1 MDKEQLENLINPL
14 LKTYDSIELDL
25 IRNILNRLGN
35 YSDISGSLKWYIEK
49 LKDLKLLN
57 KDNLEVIN
65 KNKKEIEK
73 ILKNILESAGN
84 NIEDYDRLESYYND
98 GLIDV
103 NPAEIFNSKSMSK
116 VMSEALKSTKDIT
129 ELINTKAIEGAS
141 KRYKDILNKA
151 YIETSS
157 GIYTY
162 TESIRRALKD
172 MAYEGIEIVYY
183 ESGRKISIEG
193 AVRRDVTTRVNKYV
207 GDVELQRAYDLNTNY
222 VYVTQHL
229 GARVRTKYMKH
240 DYEAHAEWQGKKY
253 MLDGSSEE
261 YPNFFETTGYGEMLG
276 LKGINCYHHFY
287 PTWEW
292 EKIEERID
300 ESKNKKV
307 YEKMQ
312 KQRAFERKSRYL
324 KREQLI
330 AKQQQD
336 NELIAKNREKFA
348 KFNEEYNKFIKDNK
362 LTRDYSREYINLG
375 KNSGS
380 IPHYEMYNI
389 KNNIPKMTNEQ
400 IYDIFNKEQSV
411 IDKYIDFESKWSGK
425 INVVD
430 TTISAGKEWN
440 CSITISNQTLPQEVR
455 HELLHAR
462 SISIY
467 GQEFFEKFQWT
478 EEATV
483 EFFNKQI
490 SDLEKETY
498 YPNMYYGMVET
509 LEEIADKLKVDRF
522 EFSKQLFTTHLKD
535 RYSYIMNINNS
546 KEIQELLEVAFYG
559 ETN

>member
-25 IRNILNRLGN
+25 IRNILNRLEN
-35 YSDISGSLKWYIEK
+35 YSDISGSLKWYLEK

-129 ELINTKAIEGAS
+129 ELINTKAIEGAN

-157 GIYTY
+157 DIYTY

-172 MAYEGIEIVYY
+172 MAYEGIEIVHY

-300 ESKNKKV
+300 ESKNKEV
-307 YEKMQ
+307 YERMQ
-312 KQRAFERKSRYL
+312 KQRAFERKSRCL

-336 NELIAKNREKFA
+336 NELITKNREKFA

-362 LTRDYSREYINLG
+362 ITRDYSREYIDPG
-375 KNSGS
+375 
-380 IPHYEMYNI
+380 
-389 KNNIPKMTNEQ
+389 KNNISLRTNDISSIESPKKRKVESYGDEIYNKYVDDGYEHLGLINNKTGEKIGNITTSNLVYGVDYSNEQ
-400 IYDIFNKEQSV
+400 LYLMNNYNRELTMIHTHPSNVSFSLEDIYEMFDKKAIRDILVETPSYEYYLTPNKEDMELISQNMKEFKQWMNKEMGEIRDSNMALSES
-411 IDKYIDFESKWSGK
+411 DFRHKAFNELFNERLKWKYGRKK
-425 INVVD
+425 
-430 TTISAGKEWN
+430 K
-440 CSITISNQTLPQEVR
+440 
-455 HELLHAR
+455 
-462 SISIY
+462 
-467 GQEFFEKFQWT
+467 
-478 EEATV
+478 
-483 EFFNKQI
+483 
-490 SDLEKETY
+490 
-498 YPNMYYGMVET
+498 
-509 LEEIADKLKVDRF
+509 
-522 EFSKQLFTTHLKD
+522 
-535 RYSYIMNINNS
+535 
-546 KEIQELLEVAFYG
+546 
-559 ETN
+559 